1 MKSQKPISLEN
12 LPEYL
17 KSLKD
22 GSAGSSPVVDMG
34 QIVTPKRSFIP
45 QILAALLVC
54 IVLGVSSVAT
64 YNVMSTKQLTVVVDV
79 TNPQTIPQI
88 VADSGGE
95 VLAVKQ
101 MEGSTYE
108 VKVSTRKSGHVFLE
122 WLRRNRDVKKAAL
135 EE

>member
-22 GSAGSSPVVDMG
+22 GNAGSSPVVDMG
-34 QIVTPKRSFIP
+34 QIVTPKRSFLP
-45 QILAALLVC
+45 QILATLLVFV
-54 IVLGVSSVAT
+54 VLGVSSVAT
-64 YNVMSTKQLTVVVDV
+64 YNVMSTKELTVVVDV
-79 TNPQTIPQI
+79 ANPQTIPQI

-108 VKVSTRKSGHVFLE
+108 VKVSTRKSGHKFLE
-122 WLRRNRDVKKAAL
+122 WLRKNRDVKKASL